1 VPSGLR
7 ERVVTAL
14 LLAAAL
20 LAILFWLPAGVAVA
34 AVVAVVAAGA
44 WEWAGFA
51 GLARPAARG
60 GYVAAVVLAIA
71 AAWWLTG
78 SAAVRDGFLAAT
90 CVWWL
95 VALVWVVFAPGR
107 GGAAAAAVAGFL
119 VLVPAAVAIGRLVAL
134 EPDGQRLF
142 FFLVLLIAAAD
153 IGAYFGGR
161 AFGRHRLAPRV
172 SPGKTWEGLLAGLLA
187 ASLAAVAIGR
197 LLGVAA
203 LPWLAA
209 CVVVVLASVV
219 GDLVESM
226 FKRRVGLKDSS
237 ALLPGH
243 GGILDR
249 VDSLTAAGPVYLLA
263 LGLLGLA
270 A

>member
-1 VPSGLR
+1 MPSGLR

-20 LAILFWLPAGVAVA
+20 IAILFWLPAGVAVA
-34 AVVAVVAAGA
+34 AVFAVVAAGA

-51 GLARPAARG
+51 GLVRPAARG
-60 GYVAAVVLAIA
+60 AYAAAVVLAIA

-78 SAAVRDGFLAAT
+78 SSAARDWFLAAT

-95 VALVWVVFAPGR
+95 AALAWVVLAPGR
-107 GGAAAAAVAGFL
+107 GGAATAAVAGFL

-134 EPDGQRLF
+134 EPDGRRLF
-142 FFLVLLIAAAD
+142 FLLVVLIAAAD

-161 AFGRHRLAPRV
+161 AFGRRRLAPRV

-187 ASLAAVAIGR
+187 ASLVAAVTGQ
-197 LLGVAA
+197 LLGVPA
-203 LPWLAA
+203 LPWLTA

-249 VDSLTAAGPVYLLA
+249 VDSLTAAGPVYLLG

>member
-1 VPSGLR
+1 MPSGLR

-20 LAILFWLPAGVAVA
+20 VAILFWLPAGVAVA
-34 AVVAVVAAGA
+34 AVMAVVAAGA

-51 GLARPAARG
+51 GFARPAARG
-60 GYVAAVVLAIA
+60 GYAAAVLVAIA
-71 AAWWLTG
+71 TAWWLTG
-78 SAAVRDGFLAAT
+78 SAAARDWFLAAT

-95 VALVWVVFAPGR
+95 AAFAWLVLAPGR
-107 GGAAAAAVAGFL
+107 GGAATAAVAGFL
-119 VLVPAAVAIGRLVAL
+119 VLVPAAVAIGRLLSL
-134 EPDGQRLF
+134 EPDGRLLF
-142 FFLVLLIAAAD
+142 FFLVVLIAAAD
-153 IGAYFGGR
+153 VGAYFGGR

-172 SPGKTWEGLLAGLLA
+172 SPGKTWEGLLAGLVA
-187 ASLAAVAIGR
+187 ASLAAVAGGR
-197 LLGVAA
+197 LLGVPG

-209 CVVVVLASVV
+209 CMVVVLASVV
-219 GDLVESM
+219 GDLAESM

-249 VDSLTAAGPVYLLA
+249 VDSLAAAGPVYLLG
-263 LGLLGLA
+263 LVLLGLA

>member
-1 VPSGLR
+1 
-7 ERVVTAL
+7 VTAL

-20 LAILFWLPAGVAVA
+20 VAILFWLPAGVAVA
-34 AVVAVVAAGA
+34 AVMAVVAAGA
-44 WEWAGFA
+44 WEWAAFA
-51 GLARPAARG
+51 GLARPSSRG
-60 GYVAAVVLAIA
+60 VYVVAVVLAIA
-71 AAWWLTG
+71 TAWWVTG
-78 SAAVRDGFLAAT
+78 AADARQWFLVAT
-90 CVWWL
+90 CLWWL
-95 VALVWVVFAPGR
+95 VAFAWVVSAPGR
-107 GGAAAAAVAGFL
+107 GSAASAAVAGFL

-134 EPDGQRLF
+134 EPHGQRLL
-142 FFLVLLIAAAD
+142 FFLVVLIAAAD
-153 IGAYFGGR
+153 VGAYFGGR

-187 ASLAAVAIGR
+187 ASLAAVAGGR
-197 LLGVAA
+197 LLGVPA
-203 LPWLAA
+203 LPWLAV

-249 VDSLTAAGPVYLLA
+249 VDSLTAAGPVYLMG